1 MELNEN
7 KVRNI
12 STSTVANEPGILVE
26 LTSLITS
33 GLDSIIKDKFTD
45 STKRETAAGHDSSP
59 S

>member
-12 STSTVANEPGILVE
+12 STSTVANESDIFVE
-26 LTSLITS
+26 LTPLITS
-33 GLDSIIKDKFTD
+33 GLESIIKDKFTD
-45 STKRETAAGHDSSP
+45 STKKETAAGHDSFP